1 MSYWRLRAANTVAA
15 RAFTR
20 ITPEALERLM
30 RRFHG
35 TSASGFLRRTVPSL
49 GKGEHMTIGV
59 IGPGDIGEV
68 IVRKLRDADYP
79 VKMANSRGPESLCGL
94 AAKTGAM
101 PVSVEQVVQNVDML
115 FIAVPQKAIQ
125 KLPKGLLNKA
135 KKETIVIDVG
145 NYYPFRDGRIDEIE
159 NGLTESV
166 WVERQLG
173 RPVVKVFNTISAK
186 ALAEAGRPAGSSDRV
201 ALPISGDD
209 RKAKE
214 IVAQLLDQI
223 GFDSV
228 DAGTIAESW
237 RQQPGS
243 PVYCTNP
250 TKEELQLWLTKVDR
264 SSLAANREKGLKAYL
279 AVVDA
284 DYQTP
289 VKAHRSVL
297 IKEYSKRP

>member
-1 MSYWRLRAANTVAA
+1 VEDGIPAQINGAASRHGLISVTGPPAPTRESSRTVAQLS
-15 RAFTR
+15 RC
-20 ITPEALERLM
+20 TPPDG
-30 RRFHG
+30 H
-35 TSASGFLRRTVPSL
+35 
-49 GKGEHMTIGV
+49 
-59 IGPGDIGEV
+59 
-68 IVRKLRDADYP
+68 
-79 VKMANSRGPESLCGL
+79 
-94 AAKTGAM
+94 
-101 PVSVEQVVQNVDML
+101 
-115 FIAVPQKAIQ
+115 PQKAIP

-173 RPVVKVFNTISAK
+173 RPVVKVFNSIIAK
-186 ALAEAGRPAGSSDRV
+186 ALAEAGRPAGSRDRV

-209 RKAKE
+209 PKAKE
-214 IVAQLLDQI
+214 IVAQVIDRI

-228 DAGTIAESW
+228 DAGTIADSW

-250 TKEELQLWLTKVDR
+250 TKEELQLWLKNVDR
-264 SSLAANREKGLKAYL
+264 SSLATGREKGLKAYL

-284 DYQTP
+284 DYQTQ

-297 IKEYSKRP
+297 VEEI